1 MYRPDGWKNPLA
13 DDKYVPSSKAPIKHL
28 LVGAYEAGADAML
41 EALGEMTYGNIYD
54 KDWYINRS
62 KGKWVFIPD
71 KE

>member
-1 MYRPDGWKNPLA
+1 MYRPKDWEGIITECVLRDTEQ
-13 DDKYVPSSKAPIKHL
+13 DDNYN
-28 LVGAYEAGADAML
+28 VGFEAGADAML

-71 KE
+71 EA